1 MLCERGTGN
10 REERV
15 YERKRDVK
23 ERGEVYDSWSFI
35 FQLIKEIIYLG
46 FTFKTFASLFY
57 ELKREA
63 LDMVVNLRG
72 FEVQSGI
79 PNADGTVIL

>member
-1 MLCERGTGN
+1 M
-10 REERV
+10 
-15 YERKRDVK
+15 K
-23 ERGEVYDSWSFI
+23 ERGEIYGSWSLI

-63 LDMVVNLRG
+63 LDMVVNLRV
-72 FEVQSGI
+72 FEVQSRI
-79 PNADGTVIL
+79 PDADGTVIL